1 MKTKTKLNVLEKML
15 QNFIIISLFLLQFC
29 KLNKKTFKSNFT
41 REMIIE
47 YQEKNLPVGPS
58 L

>member
-15 QNFIIISLFLLQFC
+15 QNFIISLFLLQFC
-29 KLNKKTFKSNFT
+29 KLNNKTLKSNFPG
-41 REMIIE
+41 EMIIE